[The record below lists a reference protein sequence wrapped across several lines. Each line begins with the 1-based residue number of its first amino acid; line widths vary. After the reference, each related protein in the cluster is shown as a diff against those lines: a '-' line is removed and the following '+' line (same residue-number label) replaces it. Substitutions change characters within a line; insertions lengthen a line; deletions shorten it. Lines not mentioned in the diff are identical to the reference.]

1 MKPIFLNDL
10 LNFEEKD
17 FDNKIKVK
25 FNIRNEDNEEP
36 KDIYQKNPDEINNG
50 WLFWRNKKRNFL
62 LVKLQFVLLIYG
74 MIDGC

>member
-1 MKPIFLNDL
+1 MTGGDKMEPIFLNDL

-36 KDIYQKNPDEINNG
+36 KDIYQK
-50 WLFWRNKKRNFL
+50 KS
-62 LVKLQFVLLIYG
+62 
-74 MIDGC
+74 